1 MFLEQVGTQWPFQDL
16 PFFSDEIRRY
26 GDDLIHPRRAHITI
40 DGKMLPFSEF
50 TQLHAG
56 AIDINLGGVFRFF
69 PLAREFGHIHFQAGS
84 APLRDCI
91 LNLPNMFAGRAM
103 NTDFMWEGRG
113 HVMDIHADQ
122 GDTIDP
128 VIDGEL
134 FQGLRQLTITR
145 GPEVEV
151 PQLS

>member
-1 MFLEQVGTQWPFQDL
+1 MRYSDGVGWVDADPSSCMKKNL
-16 PFFSDEIRRY
+16 CCL
-26 GDDLIHPRRAHITI
+26 LIH
-40 DGKMLPFSEF
+40 
-50 TQLHAG
+50 
-56 AIDINLGGVFRFF
+56 
-69 PLAREFGHIHFQAGS
+69 LA
-84 APLRDCI
+84 LRDCI